1 MIADAMR
8 DVAAAVRVGAM
19 WVHERLIGRK
29 GGIRV
34 RIVAGRQQVDGHVK
48 ELPGERR
55 EDQPA
60 IPSVRQP
67 RAHGLHSATR
77 GLRHTPECRGI
88 HALVIE
94 L

>member
-8 DVAAAVRVGAM
+8 DVPAVVRAGAM
-19 WVHERLIGRK
+19 RVHERHIGRK
-29 GGIRV
+29 GEIRV
-34 RIVAGRQQVDGHVK
+34 RIMAGRQQVYGHVK

-60 IPSVRQP
+60 TPSVRQP
-67 RAHGLHSATR
+67 RTHGLHSATR
-77 GLRHTPECRGI
+77 DLRHTPGCRGI
-88 HALVIE
+88 HALVIG